1 MKKSKIIKIISLIT
15 LIIGLA
21 FIAYGIY
28 GYFSFKKVIENYK
41 INKKDLDLT
50 SSEVTDLYN
59 NINQNDSNCVD
70 FFYELENFEVFSKDI
85 SPSIALDMFL
95 FNYKKNNESNES
107 SIDYTKV
114 KESLK
119 SLYGEEYK
127 FNIKEINNSSYLDFY
142 YKKNNLIYIKD
153 PICNNRIIKTKLYNA
168 IEIDNTIELY
178 EYRLYE
184 ENDSYYN
191 SPISEEKL
199 EVTLDENN
207 KIIDNIENYSKGLNY
222 KYIFKLKDNH
232 YYLERI
238 QSLF

>member
-1 MKKSKIIKIISLIT
+1 MKKSKNIKIISLIT

-28 GYFSFKKVIENYK
+28 GYFSSKKAIENYK

-50 SSEVTDLYN
+50 SSEVINLYN
-59 NINQNDSNCVD
+59 NINQNDSDCVD
-70 FFYELENFEVFSKDI
+70 FFNELENFEVLSKDI

-127 FNIKEINNSSYLDFY
+127 FNIEEINNSSYLDFY

-153 PICNNRIIKTKLYNA
+153 PICNNRIIKTKLYKA

-191 SPISEEKL
+191 SPISEKKL

>member
-1 MKKSKIIKIISLIT
+1 MKKSKNIKIISLIT

-21 FIAYGIY
+21 FITYGIY
-28 GYFSFKKVIENYK
+28 GYFSSKKAIENYK

-50 SSEVTDLYN
+50 SSEVTNLYN

-70 FFYELENFEVFSKDI
+70 FFNELENFEVFSKDI

-127 FNIKEINNSSYLDFY
+127 FNIEEINNSSYLDFY

-153 PICNNRIIKTKLYNA
+153 PICNNRIIKTKLYKA
-168 IEIDNTIELY
+168 IEINNTIELY

>member
-50 SSEVTDLYN
+50 SSEVTNLYN

-191 SPISEEKL
+191 SPVSEEKL